1 MGAKIKDNR
10 IFIFLN
16 FAAICFL
23 VIAWILYAI
32 FGHRLI
38 EAMYKGESI
47 EFLNSIIEGQ
57 RIHPLEHYLEDA
69 RRMMWAISL
78 GSIGLSVVL
87 ALVIK
92 AVPLL
97 VGVAERVK
105 RHVGRWVN
113 VFKRGALARYET
125 AIDSVRS
132 LVNIAEAAGRS
143 VGDHADLARYKFIN
157 NQNDILISLAIAA
170 LLHLRFFYYINNFE
184 NRYYFNWQHEHA
196 LFFVIHL
203 TLLAVAFAAVSIL
216 LKRSRNKRLVN
227 LRYGLLLYAFFTA
240 GVSALKHQHS
250 ALFPVTYVWLIGLV
264 LSILICIRPIRAL
277 IFPVKMICL
286 VLSPL
291 ALVLAVNVFIWGE
304 RGQTPS
310 PRPQQQLP
318 LTTPHDTR
326 RVYMLIFDEWSY
338 TRLTTNNEVK
348 KTFRHIRDFS
358 DKSLFFR
365 NAYSPAP
372 ETKIAMPRLLF
383 QTNENLVQK
392 DEQLYWNAVG
402 PENLAKNK
410 ENLFRPFRAAGFF
423 NVFVG
428 YLLPYHELLKQD
440 VDYIKTLRHDPF
452 GRTVLEK
459 ILVTSAYIVEEWGDP
474 VSSFVFRDAYPS
486 AVCKNKRQLDG
497 EVRSDFA
504 FFSQNNRAPSF
515 QLYHW
520 PLPHG
525 PLIFN
530 ADGSYR
536 GCGPYWDS
544 TPEQFVRGYEGH
556 MRYLDETIGWIVRA
570 LRESNQFDSSLII
583 MTSDHSWRL
592 EPDGPNYKTDPLA
605 KQFLHVPLIIKWP
618 GQSKGAVIE
627 REYHLTDLHRL
638 LDKVLKGTADVDAVV
653 EELNNFNG
661 NIHLSSG

>member
-1 MGAKIKDNR
+1 MGAKINENR
-10 IFIFLN
+10 ILIFLN
-16 FAAICFL
+16 FTEICFL
-23 VIAWILYAI
+23 LIAWILYAL

-57 RIHPLEHYLEDA
+57 RILPLEHYLEDA

-78 GSIGLSVVL
+78 GLIGLSVVL
-87 ALVIK
+87 TLAIK
-92 AVPLL
+92 AVPPLL
-97 VGVAERVK
+97 VGMAERVK
-105 RHVGRWVN
+105 RHVGGWLN
-113 VFKRGALARYET
+113 VFKRRALARYKI
-125 AIDSVRS
+125 AINSVRN
-132 LVNIAEAAGRS
+132 LVNIVEAADRS
-143 VGDHADLARYKFIN
+143 IGDRADASRYTFIN

-170 LLHLRFFYYINNFE
+170 LLHLRFFYYINDPE

-196 LFFVIHL
+196 LFFVINL
-203 TLLAVAFAAVSIL
+203 TLLALALAAVSIL
-216 LKRSRNKRLVN
+216 LKRSRNQRIVN
-227 LRYGLLLYAFFTA
+227 LRYGLLLYAFVMA
-240 GVSALKHQHS
+240 GVSALKHYDS
-250 ALFPVTYVWLIGLV
+250 ALFSVTHVWLIGLV
-264 LSILICIRPIRAL
+264 LSVLICIRPIQAL
-277 IFPVKMICL
+277 IVPVKIICL

-291 ALVLAVNVFIWGE
+291 AVVLATNVFLWPE
-304 RGQTPS
+304 RGQTPP
-310 PRPQQQLP
+310 PRPQAQLH
-318 LTTPHDTR
+318 LTTSHDTR
-326 RVYMLIFDEWSY
+326 RVYMFIFDEWSY
-338 TRLTTNNEVK
+338 VRLTAANNEVK

-365 NAYSPAP
+365 NAYSPGP
-372 ETKIAMPRLLF
+372 ETKISMPRFLF

-392 DEQLYWNAVG
+392 DEKLYWNSVR
-402 PENLAKNK
+402 PENSAKNK

-423 NVFVG
+423 NVLVG

-459 ILVTSAYIVEEWGDP
+459 ILVTSAYIVEEWVDP
-474 VSSFVFRDAYPS
+474 VSSFLFRDAYPW
-486 AVCKNKRQLDG
+486 AFCNNKRELDR

-504 FFSQNNRAPSF
+504 FFSQNNRAASF

-525 PLIFN
+525 PLVFN

-544 TPEQFVRGYEGH
+544 TPEQYVRGYEGH

-592 EPDGPNYKTDPLA
+592 EPDGPSYKTDPLA

-618 GQSKGAVIE
+618 GQSKGIVI
-627 REYHLTDLHRL
+627 
-638 LDKVLKGTADVDAVV
+638 
-653 EELNNFNG
+653 
-661 NIHLSSG
+661 